1 MIMTNAIK
9 KTIKISSF
17 SKWYANQIVVESC
30 KPLKMKELLK
40 YTEYTEKLLL
50 IYNCNPLNSA
60 KIASLAKS
68 GIYNYAQTNSEEMF
82 AHFHLPSLI
91 SKRDLINPNLEVFQ
105 FLTERSQKNSVYEL
119 FGWRELNWDQI
130 SKTYRP
136 KAIVD
141 AVNLFRVQ
149 L

>member
-1 MIMTNAIK
+1 MIEHYGSDVYEPSMYRMVLAEFDPTNE
-9 KTIKISSF
+9 TYF
-17 SKWYANQIVVESC
+17 S
-30 KPLKMKELLK
+30 
-40 YTEYTEKLLL
+40 T
-50 IYNCNPLNSA
+50 
-60 KIASLAKS
+60 KS
-68 GIYNYAQTNSEEMF
+68 GIKRN
-82 AHFHLPSLI
+82 LI
-91 SKRDLINPNLEVFQ
+91 DPNMEVFQ

-136 KAIVD
+136 KAVVD